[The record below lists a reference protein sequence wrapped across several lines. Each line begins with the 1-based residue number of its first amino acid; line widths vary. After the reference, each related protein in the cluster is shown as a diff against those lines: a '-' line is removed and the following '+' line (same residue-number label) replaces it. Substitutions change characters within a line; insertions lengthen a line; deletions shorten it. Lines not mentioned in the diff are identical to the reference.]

1 MHHSGHTIEELS
13 KFTQHCLYS
22 GYNPTSNF
30 NICLWNGA
38 SLLILGNHL
47 TTIMQG
53 CHNPVRL
60 CMPYEMPQPCDS
72 LITRL

>member
-1 MHHSGHTIEELS
+1 MRHSGHTIKELS
-13 KFTQHCLYS
+13 KFTQHSLYS

-38 SLLILGNHL
+38 SLFGQPLNNHY
-47 TTIMQG
+47 MQG
-53 CHNPVRL
+53 YHNPVRL